1 MYELS
6 RREPPL
12 RDYQIIMYDYIP
24 FLFQVLAGIGFVG
37 IVLVFS
43 VLLGKRASNVG
54 YKSQPY
60 ECGMLPIGSG
70 APQFS
75 IKFYIVAMLFL
86 IFDIE
91 VVFMYPWA
99 VIFRDFVMEN
109 AAAFWTMTAF
119 IGVLLVAYLYAWRKG
134 ALTWTR
140 QVGK

>member
-1 MYELS
+1 MN
-6 RREPPL
+6 
-12 RDYQIIMYDYIP
+12 DYIP
-24 FLFQVLAGIGFVG
+24 FLMQVLVAVGFAG

-43 VLLGKRASNVG
+43 VLLGKRASNSG

-60 ECGMLPIGSG
+60 ECGMMPEGDG
-70 APQFS
+70 APRFS

-91 VVFMYPWA
+91 VVFLYPWA

-109 AAAFWTMTAF
+109 APAFWTMTGF

-134 ALTWTR
+134 VLSWTR
-140 QVGK
+140 GVK